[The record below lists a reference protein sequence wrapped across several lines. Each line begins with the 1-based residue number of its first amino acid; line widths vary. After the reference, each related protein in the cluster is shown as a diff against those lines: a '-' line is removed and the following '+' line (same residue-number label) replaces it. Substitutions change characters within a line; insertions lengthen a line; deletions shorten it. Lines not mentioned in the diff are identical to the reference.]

1 MGLSQSK
8 AEYSSEYSIKGSI
21 VADACREIIQSMGLK
36 LSEFSP
42 QTGMISAKAPMF
54 SMNANRELILQISK
68 SGEGTMVHG
77 SASAAEGLA
86 TSGRA
91 QKLITEFFSELSSHP
106 ALAGKSK
113 SGW

>member
-68 SGEGTMVHG
+68 SGEGT
-77 SASAAEGLA
+77 
-86 TSGRA
+86 SGRA